1 MVASARE
8 VLALAPGA
16 GKADALARI
25 FSDSTAV
32 ADAPAKAA
40 LIPTA
45 TWLLDT
51 ASAANLPE

>member
-1 MVASARE
+1 VI
-8 VLALAPGA
+8 ALAPGA
-16 GKADALARI
+16 GKAEALARI
-25 FSDSTAV
+25 FSSAITLI
-32 ADAPAKAA
+32 DAPAKAA

>member
-1 MVASARE
+1 VLASARA
-8 VLALAPGA
+8 VIALAPGA

-25 FSDSTAV
+25 FSNSTAV

-40 LIPTA
+40 LLPTA

-51 ASAANLPE
+51 ASAATLPA